1 MEESTS
7 PEPESRPTR
16 SRVRRLSAEAI
27 DLLDVPSDSMDDS
40 DDPDF
45 MLGSDEHH
53 HKTAHTPTKRARRV
67 SSGSSS
73 TCNESQLVPQPPKK
87 VVAPVVQAS
96 TPSSGT
102 IITVI
107 KPGFTGLEEANITPP
122 TRNGG
127 TRYICCVKNCTSQGL
142 SNLDGLW
149 LFPVP
154 QDEPTRKLWLEEISV
169 DLGGNRPAS
178 PRVCYRH
185 FHDNLFVRHQ
195 QRLLGLQKGV
205 LPSRNPKSTSK
216 SNSSKNNVT
225 KIAPATPVTASVPAG
240 TVATQSQTR
249 VSTVSITKGHEMTPL
264 PQVVGR
270 VVRSPAPSSTTPAMP
285 MNGIF
290 INLPLEKAAGDI
302 KVEGE
307 KSQTAAALCETPTNG
322 LASCANNSLSFPNGR
337 GPQECG
343 GDVANDDYELTLAD
357 IEEELP
363 CPVRDMPW
371 DSSLDDSELHLV
383 WNNGPDTNTCK
394 KVVLDR
400 ERRVSVYVGERQVVL
415 TVQKITDMS
424 SLKQLFTELGKL

>member
-1 MEESTS
+1 MSLWDERLPIDYDRNRPQS
-7 PEPESRPTR
+7 P
-16 SRVRRLSAEAI
+16 RVCFRHFEKADFVRRQQRLLGLREDAIPLKCGVFQRRLSTY
-27 DLLDVPSDSMDDS
+27 SMYRQDSMDDS

-87 VVAPVVQAS
+87 ACR
-96 TPSSGT
+96 SSRAGLNA
-102 IITVI
+102 IIRDH
-107 KPGFTGLEEANITPP
+107 NN
-122 TRNGG
+122 R
-127 TRYICCVKNCTSQGL
+127 L

-195 QRLLGLQKGV
+195 QRLLGLQKGA

-285 MNGIF
+285 MNEIF
-290 INLPLEKAAGDI
+290 IYLPLEKAAGDI

-307 KSQTAAALCETPTNG
+307 KSQTAATLCETPTNG

-383 WNNGPDTNTCK
+383 WNNGP
-394 KVVLDR
+394 
-400 ERRVSVYVGERQVVL
+400 
-415 TVQKITDMS
+415 
-424 SLKQLFTELGKL
+424 